1 MCLIFSLISLIYF
14 PYHFP
19 IFSDMCLI
27 FSLIFPIYFPYHFPI
42 FSDMCLLFS
51 LIFPIYFP
59 YHFPIFSDM
68 CLIFSLIFPIYFPYH
83 FPILHRHPK
92 VMGNFE
98 LRGQPFAGQVA
109 SLTVVTWMLR
119 GLELVSEAKSDDFIG
134 RGQFFIGDFIGYR
147 TYIKHIPSYSQI
159 SENLDCQWIGL
170 RENLLV

>member
-1 MCLIFSLISLIYF
+1 MFPDFPHIFPLSFPHIFRYVSTIFPDF
-14 PYHFP
+14 PY
-19 IFSDMCLI
+19 
-27 FSLIFPIYFPYHFPI
+27 IFPLSFPHI
-42 FSDMCLLFS
+42 FRYVST
-51 LIFPIYFP
+51 I
-59 YHFPIFSDM
+59 
-68 CLIFSLIFPIYFPYH
+68 SLIFPIYFPYH